1 MTSFRDRGRRM
12 LGEID
17 DLAAAKLPLEQFFRQ
32 LLTVL
37 RPALGCEAGC
47 LHGADP
53 VTGFLTSTV
62 AEGLQP
68 TPFEHAIWLE
78 MWSEDTTRFVD
89 IRAAGRIVET
99 VHRATGGRPEHSVRY
114 RELLAEYGL
123 GDELRMNFDVGG
135 GLWGAAAMMREAGS
149 APFGVSEQRLAE
161 RAARAVAVALR
172 DYARPTAGIPDGQ
185 NLRADPQ
192 HGPYWMG
199 VAVIG
204 PTGRLTSADSGARQL
219 FEELSET
226 QYRPAGVP
234 TALVYLS
241 ERARAHATS
250 AKAGSHAWTRLRRPN
265 GQWLS
270 VHASLLDECP
280 RGSVALVAQPAS
292 PVEVIPLSL
301 LAHRFSPRE
310 QEVVLQAV
318 RGLSTRDIAQRLFLS
333 PATVQDHLKSAFTK
347 TGVRSRRELVALL
360 AAPYN
365 AGLGRPPA

>member
-1 MTSFRDRGRRM
+1 MTSFRARERRM
-12 LGEID
+12 MGEID

-37 RPALGCEAGC
+37 GPTLGSEAGC

-62 AEGLQP
+62 ADGLQP
-68 TPFEHAIWLE
+68 TAFEHAIWLE
-78 MWSEDTTRFVD
+78 MWSDDTTRFAD
-89 IRAAGRIVET
+89 IRAAGRVVET
-99 VHRATGGRPEHSVRY
+99 VHRATGGRPERSVRY
-114 RELLAEYGL
+114 RELLAENGL

-135 GLWGAAAMMREAGS
+135 GRWGAAALMREAGS
-149 APFGVSEQRLAE
+149 APFGASEQRLAE
-161 RAARAVAVALR
+161 RAARAVAATLR
-172 DYARPTAGIPDGQ
+172 DYALPTAGTPDGQ
-185 NLRADPQ
+185 DVRADPLD
-192 HGPYWMG
+192 GPYWLG

-204 PTGRLTSADSGARQL
+204 PTGQLASADSGARQL
-219 FEELSET
+219 FEELAES

-234 TALVYLS
+234 TALVYLA
-241 ERARAHATS
+241 ERARTHATS
-250 AKAGSHAWTRLRRPN
+250 ANAGAHAWTRLRRPN
-265 GQWLS
+265 GQWLT
-270 VHASLLDECP
+270 VRASLLDQCP

-292 PVEVIPLSL
+292 PVDVIPLSL

-318 RGLSTRDIAQRLFLS
+318 RGLSTRDIAHRLFLS

-360 AAPYN
+360 AAPYT

>member
-1 MTSFRDRGRRM
+1 MTSFRDRERRM
-12 LGEID
+12 MGEIG

-37 RPALGCEAGC
+37 GPALGSEAGC

-68 TPFEHAIWLE
+68 TAFEHAIWLE
-78 MWSEDTTRFVD
+78 MWSDDTTRFVD
-89 IRAAGRIVET
+89 IRAAGRVVET
-99 VHRATGGRPEHSVRY
+99 VHRATGDRPERSVRY

-135 GLWGAAAMMREAGS
+135 GRWGAAALMRGAGS
-149 APFGVSEQRLAE
+149 APFGASEQRLAE
-161 RAARAVAVALR
+161 RAARAVAAALR
-172 DYARPTAGIPDGQ
+172 DYALPAPGTPAGQDV
-185 NLRADPQ
+185 RADPQ
-192 HGPYWMG
+192 DGPWLG

-204 PTGRLTSADSGARQL
+204 PTGQLTSADSGARQL
-219 FEELSET
+219 FEELSEP

-234 TALVYLS
+234 TALIYLS
-241 ERARAHATS
+241 ERARIHATS
-250 AKAGSHAWTRLRRPN
+250 ANAGAHAWSRLRRRN
-265 GQWLS
+265 GQWLT
-270 VHASLLDECP
+270 VHASLLDQCP

-292 PVEVIPLSL
+292 PVDVIPLSL

-318 RGLSTRDIAQRLFLS
+318 RGLSTRDIAHRLFLS

-360 AAPYN
+360 AAPYT

>member
-1 MTSFRDRGRRM
+1 MTSFRDRERRM
-12 LGEID
+12 MGEID

-37 RPALGCEAGC
+37 GPALGSEAGC

-68 TPFEHAIWLE
+68 TAFEHAIRLE
-78 MWSEDTTRFVD
+78 MWSDDTTRFVD
-89 IRAAGRIVET
+89 IRAAGRVVET
-99 VHRATGGRPEHSVRY
+99 VHRATGGRPERSVRY
-114 RELLAEYGL
+114 RELLAEFGL

-135 GLWGAAAMMREAGS
+135 GRWGAAALMREAGS
-149 APFGVSEQRLAE
+149 APFGAREQRLAE
-161 RAARAVAVALR
+161 RAARAVAAALR
-172 DYARPTAGIPDGQ
+172 DYALPAAGGPDGQ
-185 NLRADPQ
+185 DVRADPQ
-192 HGPYWMG
+192 DGPYWLG

-204 PTGRLTSADSGARQL
+204 PTGQLTSADSGARQL
-219 FEELSET
+219 FEELSEP

-241 ERARAHATS
+241 ERARTHVPSANAGAHAW
-250 AKAGSHAWTRLRRPN
+250 ARLRRPS
-265 GQWLS
+265 GQWLA
-270 VHASLLDECP
+270 VRASLLDQSP

-292 PVEVIPLSL
+292 PVDVIPLSL

-318 RGLSTRDIAQRLFLS
+318 RGLSTRDIAHRLFLS

-360 AAPYN
+360 AAPYT

>member
-1 MTSFRDRGRRM
+1 MTSFRARERRM
-12 LGEID
+12 MGEID

-37 RPALGCEAGC
+37 GPALGSEAGC

-68 TPFEHAIWLE
+68 TAFEHAIRLE
-78 MWSEDTTRFVD
+78 MWSDDTTRFVD
-89 IRAAGRIVET
+89 IRAAGRVVET
-99 VHRATGGRPEHSVRY
+99 VHRATGGRPERSVRY
-114 RELLAEYGL
+114 RELLSEYGL

-135 GLWGAAAMMREAGS
+135 GRWGAAALMRAAGS
-149 APFGVSEQRLAE
+149 APFGASEQRLAE

-172 DYARPTAGIPDGQ
+172 DYALPAAGTPDGQ
-185 NLRADPQ
+185 DGRADPQ
-192 HGPYWMG
+192 DGPYWLA

-204 PTGRLTSADSGARQL
+204 PTGQLTSADAGARQL
-219 FEELSET
+219 FEELAEG

-241 ERARAHATS
+241 ERARTHAAS
-250 AKAGSHAWTRLRRPN
+250 AAHAWTRLRRPN
-265 GQWLS
+265 GQWVA
-270 VHASLLDECP
+270 VHASLLDQGP

-292 PVEVIPLSL
+292 PVDVIPLSL

-318 RGLSTRDIAQRLFLS
+318 RGLSTRDIARRLFLS

-360 AAPYN
+360 AAPYT
-365 AGLGRPPA
+365 AGLGRPPV